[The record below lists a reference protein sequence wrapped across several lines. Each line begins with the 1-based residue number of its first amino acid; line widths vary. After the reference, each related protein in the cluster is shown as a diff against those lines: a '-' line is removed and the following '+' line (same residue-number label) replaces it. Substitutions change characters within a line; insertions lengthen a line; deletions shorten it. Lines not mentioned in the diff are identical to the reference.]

1 MAEHIDN
8 VPLRPQRWT
17 DKAPFLG
24 RWLWV
29 LFWLAVPQAMA
40 SLLMSSLFSAQSLPY
55 LLGQILQVVYLLGCG
70 LVLLK
75 LSAVLACYRL
85 AGICCLI
92 CGAVN
97 AALSVLPMPAADSF
111 LASLIPTISVTS
123 GLLLLL
129 AEYRECRGHSELL
142 EEVDPALSRKW
153 SILWKWYITCYLAM
167 VGSILLL
174 LILPALGLMV
184 SLTAAVVLIAVLVF
198 KLVYLYRTAMVFR
211 RWDCPVAPPPADSRS
226 PEQP

>member
-29 LFWLAVPQAMA
+29 LFWLAVPQALA
-40 SLLMSSLFSAQSLPY
+40 SLLMSSLFSAQSLLY

-75 LSAVLACYRL
+75 LSAVLATYRL
-85 AGICCLI
+85 AGLCCLI
-92 CGAVN
+92 CGVVN
-97 AALSVLPMPAADSF
+97 AVLSLLPAPEEGAF
-111 LASLIPTISVTS
+111 ASLLPLVSVTS